1 MEGGGRGSPRGRKGL
16 QWRVAGRV
24 AAKEEL
30 AVAAADR
37 REGRNGH
44 CESAAA
50 ASAGAAVLCL
60 SECGVGAQGLRTSA
74 GSDIGFADTNVITGI
89 PHERLGPPLRLVPLG
104 ESTRITL

>member
-50 ASAGAAVLCL
+50 TAGAAVLCL